1 MNQYQ
6 QFPPSFEPPIMY
18 DSLPPPQSSWP
29 KVIGIISIIFGS
41 FGLLCYGCN
50 SAATIAQPWLAG
62 MVPADQQPVTIQ
74 GMQLVLSLVSACGT
88 FSLSLLLLMA
98 GIYLTM
104 RRHWSVWWLKLWAI
118 LRILFALFSMTI
130 GFVYLEEIIQD
141 LNDQF
146 AQQSMSMPMTFTNSL
161 MIMSIIMGFLLAL
174 IWPVFLLIWFARSS
188 IRREIESWSVPM
200 R

>member
-6 QFPPSFEPPIMY
+6 QFPPSSEPPIMY
-18 DSLPPPQSSWP
+18 DSLPPPRSSWP

-50 SAATIAQPWLAG
+50 SAVTIAQPWLAG

-74 GMQLVLSLVSACGT
+74 GMQLVFSIFVACGS
-88 FSLSLLLLMA
+88 FLLSLLLLIGGFA
-98 GIYLTM
+98 LTM
-104 RRHWSVWWLKLWAI
+104 RKYWSVGALKWWAI
-118 LRILFALFSMTI
+118 LRILLAFISTII
-130 GFVYLEEIIQD
+130 GFAYLEETIQQ

-161 MIMSIIMGFLLAL
+161 MIMSIILGLLMAL
-174 IWPVFLLIWFARSS
+174 IWPVFLLIWSARSS
-188 IRREIESWSVPM
+188 VRREIESWAVPM